1 MTQAL
6 LNNLIK
12 QPDLSEKLAGSKN
25 NVTSDFKNDFQK
37 VFDKQRVQDS
47 ETSIKRNKIGD
58 EARKA
63 GESQEQNTTDKPAEQ
78 NSIARDI
85 RDLIAFIET
94 TAKDSTTA
102 VNSEET
108 TEETIDNAEN
118 ILTET
123 EEDTAETTEE
133 EPVEDSEN
141 SENTED
147 TPINVTESKENYI
160 DPQAVITT
168 VQQNTADTANA
179 NSIQNNNSTEEDSE
193 LNVTLNGKELTS
205 FDDLTA
211 INNDTAEAAT
221 QVKSESNAETEGKT
235 LEEIVD
241 EDMLKELKIESTE
254 AETSSD
260 SSGESDIMQQQSP
273 EEQGVKAMLQNDT
286 DFASD
291 LGTSFTNGASTQNG
305 IQGTN
310 AAGGSNT
317 ASVEITP
324 SKIIEQITKQME
336 GMQNGSKL
344 NIVLNPESLGKVSIQ
359 LINTKEGLSAQ
370 FTVATQDARNLIM
383 KGLDGLK
390 DTLVSHGVSVDNVT
404 VKLNDTQES
413 EYNTDWTEQEGSRG
427 GNKEQNPQREQRDKE
442 QFDRMMSFIENEN
455 GKV

>member
-1 MTQAL
+1 MVQNL
-6 LNNLIK
+6 LNNLNNISNN
-12 QPDLSEKLAGSKN
+12 LSSASKFGN
-25 NVTSDFKNDFQK
+25 DTFAQTDFQK
-37 VFDKQRVQDS
+37 LFDKQKTSFENDKSTDIRSANKEENIQDKDEKNDKTLKSVSENETFAGSVIYDIKQLIEFLKRAADEDGASSDS
-47 ETSIKRNKIGD
+47 E
-58 EARKA
+58 
-63 GESQEQNTTDKPAEQ
+63 
-78 NSIARDI
+78 
-85 RDLIAFIET
+85 
-94 TAKDSTTA
+94 
-102 VNSEET
+102 
-108 TEETIDNAEN
+108 
-118 ILTET
+118 
-123 EEDTAETTEE
+123 
-133 EPVEDSEN
+133 EN
-141 SENTED
+141 SE
-147 TPINVTESKENYI
+147 IASV
-160 DPQAVITT
+160 
-168 VQQNTADTANA
+168 NA
-179 NSIQNNNSTEEDSE
+179 
-193 LNVTLNGKELTS
+193 
-205 FDDLTA
+205 
-211 INNDTAEAAT
+211 AEAA
-221 QVKSESNAETEGKT
+221 ETEDSSEVTEDLDAKEIAKKLLH
-235 LEEIVD
+235 LEEDDD
-241 EDMLKELKIESTE
+241 EEKKKETDEKTSQTEQTDETDLNEVEAASTETAEENLVFNKNLDSFLEEFETAADIQTTTETPKITNESGKGSTEALEDIINEDQLKELNIESLD
-254 AETSSD
+254 AESSD
-260 SSGESDIMQQQSP
+260 SSSGDSDLMQNQSP

-336 GMQNGSKL
+336 GMQSGSKL

-404 VKLNDTQES
+404 VKLNETQES

-455 GKV
+455 GKI

>member
-1 MTQAL
+1 MVQNL
-6 LNNLIK
+6 LNNLNNISNN
-12 QPDLSEKLAGSKN
+12 LSSASKFGN
-25 NVTSDFKNDFQK
+25 DTFAQTDFQK
-37 VFDKQRVQDS
+37 LFDKQKTSFENDKSTDIRSANKEENIQDKDEKNDKTLKSVSENETFAGSVIYDIKQLIEFLKRAADEDGASSDS
-47 ETSIKRNKIGD
+47 E
-58 EARKA
+58 
-63 GESQEQNTTDKPAEQ
+63 
-78 NSIARDI
+78 
-85 RDLIAFIET
+85 
-94 TAKDSTTA
+94 
-102 VNSEET
+102 
-108 TEETIDNAEN
+108 
-118 ILTET
+118 
-123 EEDTAETTEE
+123 
-133 EPVEDSEN
+133 EN
-141 SENTED
+141 SE
-147 TPINVTESKENYI
+147 IASV
-160 DPQAVITT
+160 
-168 VQQNTADTANA
+168 NA
-179 NSIQNNNSTEEDSE
+179 
-193 LNVTLNGKELTS
+193 
-205 FDDLTA
+205 
-211 INNDTAEAAT
+211 AEAAET
-221 QVKSESNAETEGKT
+221 ADSSEVTEDLDAKEIAKKLLH
-235 LEEIVD
+235 LEEDDD
-241 EDMLKELKIESTE
+241 EEKKKETDEKTSQTEQTDETDLNEVEAASTETAEENLVFNKNLDSFLEEFETAADIQTTTETPKITNESGKGSTEALEDIINEDQLKELNIESLD
-254 AETSSD
+254 AESSD
-260 SSGESDIMQQQSP
+260 SSSGDSDLMQNQSP

-455 GKV
+455 GKI

>member
-1 MTQAL
+1 MVQNL
-6 LNNLIK
+6 LNNLNNISNN
-12 QPDLSEKLAGSKN
+12 LSSASKFGN
-25 NVTSDFKNDFQK
+25 DTFAQTDFQK
-37 VFDKQRVQDS
+37 LFDKQKTSFENDKSTDIRSANKEENIQDKDEKNDKTLKSVSENETFAGSVIYDIKQLIEFLKRAADEDGASSDS
-47 ETSIKRNKIGD
+47 E
-58 EARKA
+58 
-63 GESQEQNTTDKPAEQ
+63 
-78 NSIARDI
+78 
-85 RDLIAFIET
+85 
-94 TAKDSTTA
+94 
-102 VNSEET
+102 
-108 TEETIDNAEN
+108 
-118 ILTET
+118 
-123 EEDTAETTEE
+123 
-133 EPVEDSEN
+133 EN
-141 SENTED
+141 SE
-147 TPINVTESKENYI
+147 IASV
-160 DPQAVITT
+160 
-168 VQQNTADTANA
+168 NA
-179 NSIQNNNSTEEDSE
+179 
-193 LNVTLNGKELTS
+193 
-205 FDDLTA
+205 
-211 INNDTAEAAT
+211 AEAA
-221 QVKSESNAETEGKT
+221 ETEDSSEVTEDLDAKEIAKKLLH
-235 LEEIVD
+235 LEEDDD
-241 EDMLKELKIESTE
+241 EEKKKETDEKTSQTEQTDETDLNEVEAASTETAEENLVFNKNLDSFLEEFETAADIQTTTETPKITNESGKGSTEALEDIINEDQLKELNIESLD
-254 AETSSD
+254 AESSD
-260 SSGESDIMQQQSP
+260 SSSGDSDLMQNQSP

-404 VKLNDTQES
+404 VKLNETQES

-455 GKV
+455 GKI

>member
-1 MTQAL
+1 MVQNL
-6 LNNLIK
+6 LNNLNNISNN
-12 QPDLSEKLAGSKN
+12 LSSASKFGN
-25 NVTSDFKNDFQK
+25 DTFAQTDFQK
-37 VFDKQRVQDS
+37 LFDKQKTSFENDKSTDIRSANKEENIQDKDEKNDKTLKSVSENETFAGSVIYDIKQLIEFLKRAADEDGASSDS
-47 ETSIKRNKIGD
+47 E
-58 EARKA
+58 
-63 GESQEQNTTDKPAEQ
+63 
-78 NSIARDI
+78 
-85 RDLIAFIET
+85 
-94 TAKDSTTA
+94 
-102 VNSEET
+102 
-108 TEETIDNAEN
+108 
-118 ILTET
+118 
-123 EEDTAETTEE
+123 
-133 EPVEDSEN
+133 EN
-141 SENTED
+141 SE
-147 TPINVTESKENYI
+147 IASV
-160 DPQAVITT
+160 
-168 VQQNTADTANA
+168 NA
-179 NSIQNNNSTEEDSE
+179 
-193 LNVTLNGKELTS
+193 
-205 FDDLTA
+205 
-211 INNDTAEAAT
+211 AEAA
-221 QVKSESNAETEGKT
+221 ETEDSSEVTEDLDAKEIAKKLLH
-235 LEEIVD
+235 LEEDDD
-241 EDMLKELKIESTE
+241 EEKKKETDEKTSQTEQTDETDLNEVEAASTETAEENLVFNKNLDSFLEEFETAADIQTTTETPKITNESGKGSTEALEDIINEDQLKELNIESLD
-254 AETSSD
+254 AESSD
-260 SSGESDIMQQQSP
+260 SSSGDSDLMQNQSP

-455 GKV
+455 GKI

>member
-1 MTQAL
+1 MVQNL
-6 LNNLIK
+6 LNNLNNISNN
-12 QPDLSEKLAGSKN
+12 LSSASKFGN
-25 NVTSDFKNDFQK
+25 DTFAQTDFQK
-37 VFDKQRVQDS
+37 LFDKQKTSFENDKSTDIRSANKEENIQDKDEKNDKTLKSVSENETFAGSVIYDIKQLIEFLKRAADEDGASSDS
-47 ETSIKRNKIGD
+47 E
-58 EARKA
+58 E
-63 GESQEQNTTDKPAEQ
+63 
-78 NSIARDI
+78 
-85 RDLIAFIET
+85 
-94 TAKDSTTA
+94 
-102 VNSEET
+102 NSE
-108 TEETIDNAEN
+108 IASVNAAEA
-118 ILTET
+118 TET
-123 EEDTAETTEE
+123 EDSSEVTEDLDAKEIAKKLLHLEEDDDEEKKKETDEKTSQTEQTDETDLNEVEAASTETAEENLVFNKNLDSFLEEFETAADIQTTTE
-133 EPVEDSEN
+133 
-141 SENTED
+141 
-147 TPINVTESKENYI
+147 TPKITNESGKG
-160 DPQAVITT
+160 
-168 VQQNTADTANA
+168 
-179 NSIQNNNSTEEDSE
+179 STEALEDI
-193 LNVTLNGKELTS
+193 
-205 FDDLTA
+205 
-211 INNDTAEAAT
+211 IN
-221 QVKSESNAETEGKT
+221 
-235 LEEIVD
+235 
-241 EDMLKELKIESTE
+241 EDQLKELNIESLD
-254 AETSSD
+254 AESSD
-260 SSGESDIMQQQSP
+260 SSSGDSDLMQNQSP

-455 GKV
+455 GKI

>member
-1 MTQAL
+1 MVQNL
-6 LNNLIK
+6 LNNLNSISNN
-12 QPDLSEKLAGSKN
+12 LSSVSKLGN
-25 NVTSDFKNDFQK
+25 DTFTQTDFQK
-37 VFDKQRVQDS
+37 LFDKQKTSFENDKSTDIRSANKEENIQDKDEKNDKTLKSVSENETFAGSVIYDIKQLIEFLKRAADEDGASSDS
-47 ETSIKRNKIGD
+47 E
-58 EARKA
+58 E
-63 GESQEQNTTDKPAEQ
+63 
-78 NSIARDI
+78 
-85 RDLIAFIET
+85 
-94 TAKDSTTA
+94 
-102 VNSEET
+102 NSE
-108 TEETIDNAEN
+108 IASVNAAEA
-118 ILTET
+118 TET
-123 EEDTAETTEE
+123 EDSSEVTEDLDAKEIAKKLLHLEEDDDEEKKKETDEKTSQTEQTDETDLNEVEAASTETAEENLVFNKNLDSFLEEFETAADIQTTTE
-133 EPVEDSEN
+133 
-141 SENTED
+141 
-147 TPINVTESKENYI
+147 TPKITNESGKG
-160 DPQAVITT
+160 
-168 VQQNTADTANA
+168 
-179 NSIQNNNSTEEDSE
+179 STEALEDI
-193 LNVTLNGKELTS
+193 
-205 FDDLTA
+205 
-211 INNDTAEAAT
+211 IN
-221 QVKSESNAETEGKT
+221 
-235 LEEIVD
+235 
-241 EDMLKELKIESTE
+241 EDQLKELNIESLD
-254 AETSSD
+254 AESSD
-260 SSGESDIMQQQSP
+260 SSSGDSDLMQNQSP

-455 GKV
+455 GKI

>member
-1 MTQAL
+1 MVQNL
-6 LNNLIK
+6 LNNLNSISNN
-12 QPDLSEKLAGSKN
+12 LSSVSKLGN
-25 NVTSDFKNDFQK
+25 DTFTQTDFQK
-37 VFDKQRVQDS
+37 LFDKQKTSFENDKSTDIGSANKEENIQDKDEGNGKTLKSVAENETFAGSVIYDIKQLIEFLKRAADEDGASSDS
-47 ETSIKRNKIGD
+47 E
-58 EARKA
+58 
-63 GESQEQNTTDKPAEQ
+63 
-78 NSIARDI
+78 
-85 RDLIAFIET
+85 
-94 TAKDSTTA
+94 
-102 VNSEET
+102 
-108 TEETIDNAEN
+108 
-118 ILTET
+118 
-123 EEDTAETTEE
+123 
-133 EPVEDSEN
+133 EN
-141 SENTED
+141 SE
-147 TPINVTESKENYI
+147 IASV
-160 DPQAVITT
+160 
-168 VQQNTADTANA
+168 NA
-179 NSIQNNNSTEEDSE
+179 
-193 LNVTLNGKELTS
+193 
-205 FDDLTA
+205 
-211 INNDTAEAAT
+211 AEAA
-221 QVKSESNAETEGKT
+221 ETEDSTEVTEDLDAKEIAKKLLH
-235 LEEIVD
+235 LEEDDD
-241 EDMLKELKIESTE
+241 EEKKKETDEKTNQTEQTDGTDLKEVETVNTETAEENLVFNKNLDSFLEEFETAADVQTTTETTKVTNESGKSSTEALEDIINEDQLKELNIESLD
-254 AETSSD
+254 AESSD
-260 SSGESDIMQQQSP
+260 SSSAGDSDLMQNQSP

-336 GMQNGSKL
+336 GMQSGSKL

-442 QFDRMMSFIENEN
+442 QFDKMMSFIENEN

>member
-1 MTQAL
+1 MVQNL
-6 LNNLIK
+6 LNNLNSISNN
-12 QPDLSEKLAGSKN
+12 LSSVSKLGN
-25 NVTSDFKNDFQK
+25 DTFTQTDFQK
-37 VFDKQRVQDS
+37 LFDKQKTSFENDKSTDIGSANKEENIQDKDEGNGKTLKSVAENETFAGSVIYDIKQLIEFLKRAADEDGASSDS
-47 ETSIKRNKIGD
+47 E
-58 EARKA
+58 
-63 GESQEQNTTDKPAEQ
+63 
-78 NSIARDI
+78 
-85 RDLIAFIET
+85 
-94 TAKDSTTA
+94 
-102 VNSEET
+102 
-108 TEETIDNAEN
+108 
-118 ILTET
+118 
-123 EEDTAETTEE
+123 
-133 EPVEDSEN
+133 EN
-141 SENTED
+141 SE
-147 TPINVTESKENYI
+147 IASV
-160 DPQAVITT
+160 
-168 VQQNTADTANA
+168 NA
-179 NSIQNNNSTEEDSE
+179 
-193 LNVTLNGKELTS
+193 
-205 FDDLTA
+205 
-211 INNDTAEAAT
+211 AEAA
-221 QVKSESNAETEGKT
+221 ETEDSSEVTEDLDAKEIAKKLLH
-235 LEEIVD
+235 LEEDDD
-241 EDMLKELKIESTE
+241 EEKKKETDEKTSQTEQTDETDLNEVEAASTETAEENLVFNKNLDSFLEEFETAADIQTTTETPKITNESGKGSTEALEDIINEDQLKELNIESLD
-254 AETSSD
+254 AESSD
-260 SSGESDIMQQQSP
+260 SSSGDSDLMQNQSP

-291 LGTSFTNGASTQNG
+291 LGTSFTNRASTQNG

-336 GMQNGSKL
+336 GMQSGSKL

-455 GKV
+455 GKI